1 MTERRSRREERGVPF
16 RPGSEV
22 DVKEID
28 EKNWEL
34 LRELNYDGTRQSFV
48 VPVGTG
54 TDFASVPRVFIW
66 FLPQYGRY
74 TKAAILHDYLWR
86 SGVPGNELTLP
97 EADAILRRAMRELGV
112 PFLRRWIMWAAVRLG
127 ALKKPG
133 GRTRWLRESWKVFP
147 LALLAL
153 PIVGPPAILILIAL
167 AVFYVIE
174 LVVYLPLRVV
184 AAAKERRP
192 RATPPKQ
199 VNAPELTWKSA

>member
-1 MTERRSRREERGVPF
+1 MTERRSRREERVVPF

-48 VPVGTG
+48 VPVGMG

>member
-1 MTERRSRREERGVPF
+1 VPF
-16 RPGSEV
+16 RSDSEV

-34 LRELNYDGTRQSFV
+34 LRELSYDGQRQSFV
-48 VPVGTG
+48 VPVGMG

-86 SGVPGNELTLP
+86 RGVPGKELTLP

-167 AVFYVIE
+167 AMFYVIE
-174 LVVYLPLRVV
+174 LVVYLPLRLV
-184 AAAKERRP
+184 ATAKRKRP
-192 RATPPKQ
+192 QTRPPKE

>member
-1 MTERRSRREERGVPF
+1 MPF
-16 RPGSEV
+16 RAGSEV

-34 LRELNYDGTRQSFV
+34 LRELNYDGTRQNFV
-48 VPVGTG
+48 VPVGMG

-86 SGVPGNELTLP
+86 RGVPGNELTLP

-153 PIVGPPAILILIAL
+153 PIVGPPAILILVAL
-167 AVFYVIE
+167 ALFYAIE

-184 AAAKERRP
+184 AAAKRKRP
-192 RATPPKQ
+192 QATPPKQ

>member
-1 MTERRSRREERGVPF
+1 VPF
-16 RPGSEV
+16 RPDSEV

-34 LRELNYDGTRQSFV
+34 LRELSYEGQRQSFI
-48 VPVGTG
+48 VPVGMG
-54 TDFASVPRVFIW
+54 TDFASVPRIFIW

-86 SGVPGNELTLP
+86 RGVPGEELTLP

-127 ALKKPG
+127 ALKKPD

-167 AVFYVIE
+167 ALFYVIE
-174 LVVYLPLRVV
+174 LVVYLPLRLV
-184 AAAKERRP
+184 AAVKRKRP